1 MRAPS
6 VPALPLSERRE
17 LPSSKRRAAKATR
30 PNWWTRASSR
40 LRARSQGCASRSP
53 KHSGARLAEARAH
66 SSAGERPLHTRE
78 VPGSIPG
85 VPITQNSWK
94 QDLFFSPLSPR
105 EARSQPRWKDFG
117 KPRRC
122 ARVERGDLCR
132 LERDPRPS
140 NPRVAGSNP
149 ARRNRESP
157 RKSGA
162 FRCRQRRGR
171 RGGGNAGGNE
181 RRKAPSLSEHFRPP
195 SLSEHF
201 RALQSTSEHFA
212 ALKPTARRFSCL
224 ALRHSSALA
233 TTFRDFHL
241 RPRVPMPGTW
251 QREDRLSAWVM
262 CAGMSERHTACCSQ
276 CIPEASVGGRPRG

>member
-201 RALQSTSEHFA
+201 RALQST
-212 ALKPTARRFSCL
+212 
-224 ALRHSSALA
+224 
-233 TTFRDFHL
+233 L
-241 RPRVPMPGTW
+241 RP
-251 QREDRLSAWVM
+251 S
-262 CAGMSERHTACCSQ
+262 S
-276 CIPEASVGGRPRG
+276 RPRGVFHVWRSGTLQHSPPLFAIFTFGHVCPCRALGNGKTACLRGSCAPGCRKDTPPAAPSAYRKLQ